1 MNHPKI
7 KLLFVED
14 DKVDQIAFK
23 RSVQAEGLPYDYSI
37 AGSFSETK
45 RILDS
50 EKFDI
55 IITDYLLGDGT
66 AFDVLALSKD
76 TPVIFATGVGDQ
88 ETAVEAMRKG
98 ARDYLIKDPER
109 KYLQVLPLTV
119 ESAIKS
125 RRAEEKFRLLSH
137 ALTSSKDSVYIT
149 GMDNKFVLVNKSF
162 CETYGYVEE
171 EVLGKHVS
179 VLETVTIVSS
189 ETIQSTWEGETY
201 HRRKD
206 GSEFPVSVSR
216 SIITNE
222 NGDGVAIVAIARD
235 ITERKR
241 AEKALQASEKKY
253 KTLVETA
260 HEGIAIVDPQERL
273 TFVNQAFADVLGYQ
287 KEDILGLDLTEI
299 TDKDQ
304 FEQFQRES
312 NRRKEG
318 ISSRY
323 EARLRT
329 KSGRVKYFSLSASP
343 VFDEKGKYSGALGLF
358 ADITEQKGLELQ
370 IREYAHS
377 LEKANRE
384 LEDALKGLKDTQTQ
398 LVQAEKMAAVGQL
411 AAGLAHELNNP
422 LGGILGYSQFGLEKI
437 NQKPI
442 NQFDKEDI
450 DCLVGYLKDIEHQT
464 KRCRSIIK
472 SLLEFSRASRGDE
485 FTLTDINVAIEE
497 SLKLTLPQAEKSNVT
512 LVKRLSQSLPKIAGN
527 SDQLQQVFVNLIVN
541 AVQAMPEG
549 GTLTVNSAIGLDP
562 KTVKVCFTDTGV
574 GISADDLDKIFEPFF
589 TTKKMGEGSGLG
601 LSVSYGLI
609 KDHGGEIQVESKE
622 GEGSTFTVILPI
634 FDDTDDTVL
643 KSKLEISA
651 EA

>member
-1 MNHPKI
+1 MS
-7 KLLFVED
+7 
-14 DKVDQIAFK
+14 AFW
-23 RSVQAEGLPYDYSI
+23 RRLQS
-37 AGSFSETK
+37 
-45 RILDS
+45 
-50 EKFDI
+50 
-55 IITDYLLGDGT
+55 
-66 AFDVLALSKD
+66 
-76 TPVIFATGVGDQ
+76 
-88 ETAVEAMRKG
+88 
-98 ARDYLIKDPER
+98 
-109 KYLQVLPLTV
+109 YLQRP
-119 ESAIKS
+119 
-125 RRAEEKFRLLSH
+125 
-137 ALTSSKDSVYIT
+137 Y
-149 GMDNKFVLVNKSF
+149 
-162 CETYGYVEE
+162 
-171 EVLGKHVS
+171 
-179 VLETVTIVSS
+179 
-189 ETIQSTWEGETY
+189 
-201 HRRKD
+201 KD

-485 FTLTDINVAIEE
+485 FTLTDVNFAIEE
-497 SLKLTLPQAEKSNVT
+497 SFKLTLPQMEKSRIK
-512 LVKRLSQSLPKIAGN
+512 LVKKLYEPLPKIAGN

-549 GTLTVNSAIGLDP
+549 GTLTVSSGIDPNS
-562 KTVKVCFTDTGV
+562 KTVKACFSDTGV

-589 TTKKMGEGSGLG
+589 TTKRLGEGSGLG

-609 KDHGGEIQVESKE
+609 KDHGGEIRVKSRE

-634 FDDTDDTVL
+634 FGETGDTAL

-651 EA
+651 DA